1 MAVVACAPTVAHRSA
16 ASVEARMREYEMVGL
31 LEMAG
36 AGPLPG
42 GADVGGTPTFP
53 TREISRLLGVG
64 AVVLALVLP
73 APLGA
78 AALGDD
84 WRDEGDLK
92 ALVAALRQAQPSL
105 TRAQPR
111 VRGLAEGLLAGLEA
125 GRPIQRVVAET
136 ARPGR
141 TADVLLTGY
150 YEPILEARRTGDARF
165 RHALYG
171 LPAETGD
178 RTRSR
183 AEIDGGALTDRNLE
197 LFWLE
202 DPVELFFLHV
212 QGSGRLQLED
222 GTTVGV
228 GYGGNNGRGYHSIGK
243 ELVRRGELTVE
254 EATAPGIKAWLRA
267 HPERREEILH
277 TNPRYIFFREV
288 PAGEASGPS
297 GALGVPL
304 VPYRSV
310 AVDPAVTPLGS
321 VGWLQAPLPDGTTF
335 SQLVVA
341 MDRGAAIRGPDR
353 LDLFT
358 GRGPKAETLA
368 GMLRARGQVVWL
380 ELR

>member
-1 MAVVACAPTVAHRSA
+1 MGCAFRLVESRGTREGRIGEEALPGYVKRSLQTRDVLRFLWVGAVL
-16 ASVEARMREYEMVGL
+16 VGL
-31 LEMAG
+31 L
-36 AGPLPG
+36 LP
-42 GADVGGTPTFP
+42 P
-53 TREISRLLGVG
+53 
-64 AVVLALVLP
+64 
-73 APLGA
+73 PLGA
-78 AALGDD
+78 AGLADD

-92 ALVAALRQAQPSL
+92 SLVAALRQAQPSL
-105 TRAQPR
+105 TRAAPT
-111 VRGLAEGLLAGLEA
+111 VRRLAEGLLAGLQA
-125 GRPIQRVVAET
+125 GRPIHRVVAEV

-141 TADVLLTGY
+141 SAGVLLTGY

-165 RHALYG
+165 RHPLYG
-171 LPAETGD
+171 RPERSED

-183 AEIDGGALTDRNLE
+183 AEIDGGALEERNLE

-202 DPVELFFLHV
+202 DPVELFFLHI

-267 HPERREEILH
+267 HPEQREEILH
-277 TNPRYIFFREV
+277 TNARYIFFREV

-341 MDRGAAIRGPDR
+341 MDRGAAIQGPER

-358 GRGPKAETLA
+358 GRGPEAEALA
-368 GMLRARGQVVWL
+368 GVLRARGRVVWL